1 MYMQKNKIF
10 EKYVKIIFMQE
21 RREQIK
27 QMINNKVKRI
37 INHF

>member
-1 MYMQKNKIF
+1 MKKNKTC
-10 EKYVKIIFMQE
+10 KKTGKICNFMEE

-37 INHF
+37 IYHF